1 MGDVRLLWPIT
12 GAVLIAASYRFYGWG
27 GVALAS
33 GALLMWLLLRFNRMM
48 QVLGRAATR
57 PVGHIDNA
65 VMLNARLRAGMT
77 LLNVLSMTRA
87 LGEMRSPKNTQPEI
101 FRWTDTGASHV
112 TAEFRRGR
120 LVHWTLFRPIA
131 AEPVEIAAAP

>member
-1 MGDVRLLWPIT
+1 MEVARFFWPVA
-12 GAVLIAASYRFYGWG
+12 GVVLIAGSYRFYGWG
-27 GVALAS
+27 GAVLVL
-33 GALLMWLLLRFNRMM
+33 GALLMFLLLRFNRMM

-65 VMLNARLRAGMT
+65 VLLNARLHAGMT
-77 LLNVLSMTRA
+77 LLNVLAMTRA

-120 LVHWTLFRPIA
+120 LVHWTLFRSMAP
-131 AEPVEIAAAP
+131 ERGGIAAAQ

>member
-1 MGDVRLLWPIT
+1 MEVARFFWPVA
-12 GAVLIAASYRFYGWG
+12 GVVLIAGSYRFYGLG
-27 GVALAS
+27 GAVLVL
-33 GALLMWLLLRFNRMM
+33 GALLMWMLLRFNRMM

-65 VMLNARLRAGMT
+65 ALLNARLHAGMT
-77 LLNVLSMTRA
+77 LLNVLAMTRA
-87 LGEMRSPKNTQPEI
+87 LGEMRSPKNTQPEV

-120 LVHWTLFRPIA
+120 LVQWTLFRPIA
-131 AEPVEIAAAP
+131 PERAGIAAAP